1 MRVRE
6 ARMDSRNESE
16 LLFEQSRLIVE
27 RLERMSVDSV
37 WARRSSGHRGALLH
51 WIERLEEMENEGGIE
66 LEPSETARLSALV
79 DIGFKL
85 LEKAALER
93 LR

>member
-1 MRVRE
+1 MER
-6 ARMDSRNESE
+6 RNESE
-16 LLFEQSRLIVE
+16 LLFEQARLIVE

-51 WIERLEEMENEGGIE
+51 WIERLEEMENEGE
-66 LEPSETARLSALV
+66 FVLEPHETARLTALL
-79 DIGFKL
+79 DTGFKL